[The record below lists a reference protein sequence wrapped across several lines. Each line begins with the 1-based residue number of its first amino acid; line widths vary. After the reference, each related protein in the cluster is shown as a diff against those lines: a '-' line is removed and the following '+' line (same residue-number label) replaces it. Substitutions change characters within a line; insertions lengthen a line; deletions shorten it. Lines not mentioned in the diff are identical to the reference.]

1 MNKILIWIYLSI
13 DLATFMYLTFFG
25 GYVYNAWNWLIA
37 VPVNIFLSTIW
48 PIYWGVLHWVS

>member
-1 MNKILIWIYLSI
+1 MKNILIWIYLSV
-13 DLATFMYLTFFG
+13 DLATFIYLTFFD

-37 VPVNIFLSTIW
+37 VPVNILLSTIW